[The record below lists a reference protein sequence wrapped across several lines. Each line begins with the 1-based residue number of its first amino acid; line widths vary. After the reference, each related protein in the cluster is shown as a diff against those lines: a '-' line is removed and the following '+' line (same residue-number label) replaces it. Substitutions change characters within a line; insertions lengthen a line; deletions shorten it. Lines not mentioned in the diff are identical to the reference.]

1 MSASTIC
8 NKQHFV
14 LTTRV
19 VNQAY
24 LRIVV
29 YVFRAP
35 HGWTQPNT
43 QRWIVPRERSVTRND
58 FCISKS
64 SQHAILVIC
73 FLRVRIA
80 LPRSRSRSRSLSLA
94 LAHSRSI
101 VLARSRS
108 LTTTIAL
115 QLVVG
120 CLLALAPV
128 RSRSRLLSIV
138 LAIALARS
146 RSLWRSLMI

>member
-80 LPRSRSRSRSLSLA
+80 LPRSRSRSLSLA

-146 RSLWRSLMI
+146 RSPWRSLMI